1 MGCACKKD
9 IPDYPGTEEWGPLFW
24 KLLHGFAEKAGT
36 ARNVEEEMR
45 EWKRLLTL
53 LTDVLP
59 CDICKKHYKEV
70 LLLSPIEGILKMD
83 RATASTFL
91 RTWLWTLH
99 NVINVGNGKAELPFA
114 DLATLYS
121 DVNFQDMFWRLEPV
135 MKLAIAKSG
144 VGFISWSKWSA
155 SGRMLASLY

>member
-1 MGCACKKD
+1 
-9 IPDYPGTEEWGPLFW
+9 
-24 KLLHGFAEKAGT
+24 
-36 ARNVEEEMR
+36 
-45 EWKRLLTL
+45 
-53 LTDVLP
+53 
-59 CDICKKHYKEV
+59 
-70 LLLSPIEGILKMD
+70 MD
-83 RATASTFL
+83 RVTASTFL

-155 SGRMLASLY
+155 TGRMLASLY